1 MTSYSVP
8 LPRPAGG
15 EHRQMLARKIDA
27 QRWEGQNEA
36 AKHRGAWVDPAGGT
50 VKGGEQTERWYKQA
64 EQARCAEPKP
74 ASP

>member
-1 MTSYSVP
+1 V
-8 LPRPAGG
+8 
-15 EHRQMLARKIDA
+15 
-27 QRWEGQNEA
+27 EGPNEA